1 MDISFSDAWK
11 RTFVGA
17 HIGIL
22 RVTNVDNT
30 QTSPMLTAYKHALEG
45 RLRERYGNMSRADLY
60 TLPVLQA
67 YRNYYQSFGNTYH
80 VQLQLESIVHK
91 NKSLPEV
98 NPLVDVNFA
107 AELDT
112 LILTAGHD
120 ADTLEPP
127 LTIDVTG
134 AGETFTQ
141 LTGKTR
147 TLKSGDMMMRDAR
160 GVVCTILYGQD
171 QRTALSRGTR
181 HALYVAYAPPGI
193 PEAVVRKQLE
203 TLRELVT
210 ALAADTTLLE
220 VYAA

>member
-1 MDISFSDAWK
+1 MDIFFTDAWQH
-11 RTFVGA
+11 TFAGA

-22 RVTNVDNT
+22 QVNNVDNT
-30 QTSPMLTAYKHALEG
+30 QTSPMLTAYKRDLET
-45 RLRERYGNMSRADLY
+45 RLRERYGHMTRADLQA
-60 TLPVLQA
+60 LPVLRA
-67 YRNYYQSFGNTYH
+67 YRDYYQQFGNTYH

-91 NKSLPEV
+91 NKSLPEIS
-98 NPLVDVNFA
+98 PLVDINFA

-120 ADTLEPP
+120 ADKLEPP
-127 LTIDVTG
+127 ITIDVTST
-134 AGETFTQ
+134 GETFSQ

-171 QRTALSRGTR
+171 QRTAISQGTR
-181 HALYVAYAPPGI
+181 NALYIAYAPPGI
-193 PEAVVRKQLE
+193 PKVAVEKQLE
-203 TLRELVT
+203 TLRELAT

-220 VYAA
+220 VHAA